1 MGWFFLIVGALLV
14 FAIAAAFVGS
24 ETFRLGHETPSA
36 IFDMDEAL
44 QEVGDAVPDEVQAR
58 LTYDEL
64 RRLILATLDHLES
77 KGLAAAPGRDVRVIG
92 ERDEVVVAD
101 EDTVAM
107 ALRAVDNEGLEVSDE
122 DAYEVI
128 KGLSRLP
135 RRASAPSG
143 AGLRPSGCLRV
154 LLRLAAAQRP
164 RPETATA
171 GSIAWFTGATREGR
185 WSTR

>member
-1 MGWFFLIVGALLV
+1 MPASDRGLTCDPYPRCVGWFFLIVGALLV

-128 KGLSRLP
+128 KGLFAYLERIGALGP
-135 RRASAPSG
+135 RA
-143 AGLRPSGCLRV
+143 
-154 LLRLAAAQRP
+154 
-164 RPETATA
+164 
-171 GSIAWFTGATREGR
+171 
-185 WSTR
+185 